1 MQGGV
6 TPTPYGTTL
15 LLLVLARHARSV
27 AVLHAVMALAC
38 GAGLQSVVLGV
49 SDTTCASRA
58 LLAPSQPLDRTVR
71 IADNWQ
77 PTSTCS

>member
-1 MQGGV
+1 
-6 TPTPYGTTL
+6 
-15 LLLVLARHARSV
+15 
-27 AVLHAVMALAC
+27 MALAC